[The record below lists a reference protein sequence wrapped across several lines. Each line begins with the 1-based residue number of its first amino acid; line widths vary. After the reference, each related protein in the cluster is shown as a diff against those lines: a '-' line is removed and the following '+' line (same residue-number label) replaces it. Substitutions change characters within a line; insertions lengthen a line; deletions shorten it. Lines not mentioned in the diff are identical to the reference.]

1 MKKTVND
8 KLLMVDDDKNIVKLL
23 TVLFSKTYDMKTA
36 LNGES
41 ALEII
46 KSGFN
51 PGVII
56 SDQLMPGMDGVEFL
70 QIVKKLLPKSV
81 TIILTG
87 ISSPKEVI
95 KIVNDSD
102 AYMFMKK
109 PFNNLE
115 LLQSIKV
122 AFNHY
127 NNTAQKIELTK
138 QNEKNKKELS
148 IITEQLSAKNIETG
162 SGVSQIIKVLSNLS
176 KINEHFYFKDHINDV
191 SQISQHLAMRCRL
204 DEKSVKRVVY
214 GALLHLCWMI
224 GLPDRYKL
232 INIHGKLD
240 KIEREEIVN
249 HFKRYIYAMKQ
260 NESIKEYVNEA
271 IKLFEH
277 ADGSGLPVGL
287 VGLDFPPEA
296 QIISLANLYHDFVYK
311 LPLERVHEIKKEGII
326 TQTKEVTFARHQ
338 ECISFMHKNLKW
350 YDHDIFATFQE
361 MLKKRDILAL
371 AFSNSDLT
379 IKINPKAH
387 AVITEAD
394 DKLLKQ
400 FEELEAKERK
410 NIILIDENGVEVD
423 SYTQIKVP
431 IEDIQKGM
439 KLTQD
444 IHLNDETIL
453 IKKFTVL
460 TAKLIFK
467 IEELAQAGALGE
479 HLFIVEPEEMV

>member
-1 MKKTVND
+1 MKKTVKD
-8 KLLMVDDDKNIVKLL
+8 KLLIVDDDKNIVKLL
-23 TVLFSKTYDMKTA
+23 TVLFSKTYDMQTA
-36 LNGES
+36 LNGD
-41 ALEII
+41 AAIDII
-46 KSGFN
+46 KGGFN
-51 PGVII
+51 PGVVI
-56 SDQLMPGMDGVEFL
+56 SDQLMPGMDGVELL
-70 QIVKKLLPKSV
+70 QNVKKLLPRSV

-115 LLQSIKV
+115 LLQAIKV
-122 AFNHY
+122 AFNHF
-127 NNTAQKIELTK
+127 NNTAQKIELTR
-138 QNEKNKKELS
+138 QSEKNKKELS

-214 GALLHLCWMI
+214 GSLLHLCWMI

-232 INIHGKLD
+232 INLHGKID
-240 KIEREEIVN
+240 KIEREELIK

-260 NESIKEYVNEA
+260 NESISEFVNIS

-311 LPLERVHEIKKEGII
+311 LPLDRVHEIKKEGTIK
-326 TQTKEVTFARHQ
+326 QTKEITFSRHQ

-371 AFSNSDLT
+371 AFSNADLT

-387 AVITEAD
+387 AVITEED
-394 DKLLKQ
+394 DKILKQ
-400 FEELEAKERK
+400 FEELEAKEK
-410 NIILIDENGVEVD
+410 KHITIVDEDGNEVN
-423 SYTQIKVP
+423 SYVQIKVP
-431 IEDIQKGM
+431 LEDIQKGM

-444 IHLNDETIL
+444 IYLNEETIL

-460 TAKLIFK
+460 TAKLVFK

-479 HLFIVEPEEMV
+479 YLYIVEQEEMV